1 VLNDIDVMMMM
12 MMMVVMMSSGMRR
25 VRFGT
30 RSITIAGIGQLLRV
44 GIRMIRRVVVV
55 IVVVV
60 VVGGRFDVTDGSV
73 FLEIATV
80 ISRGFH
86 SAYRQRECL
95 KGEVC
100 IVAIAIVA
108 VDASASDASA
118 SDDAAVI
125 IVVSLVVEM
134 MGEKKETL
142 EVRFGMR
149 IVSRDVRLE
158 IEGCD

>member
-1 VLNDIDVMMMM
+1 
-12 MMMVVMMSSGMRR
+12 
-25 VRFGT
+25 
-30 RSITIAGIGQLLRV
+30 
-44 GIRMIRRVVVV
+44 MIRRVVVV
-55 IVVVV
+55 IVVV

-95 KGEVC
+95 KGEVG

-108 VDASASDASA
+108 VDASA

-142 EVRFGMR
+142 EVSFGMR